1 MLRNEFDVEMKL
13 IINILLLLSLSAS
26 VPVWAQTETAMAQTE
41 PIETQTEVAA
51 VEATEVVSEAT
62 EVSEEPSE
70 ELDVKSVV
78 LDHIADSY
86 EWHICTIDERHITV
100 PLPVIVRSE
109 AGKWYCFSSNR
120 LHHGHSYEG
129 FRIADEGAYAGKVVE
144 QMADGEQVRPIDL
157 SITKTVAGLFVNCV
171 VLLLIV
177 LGVARRYRNDKPD
190 TKAKGG
196 LAGVLE
202 MVIESVMEGII
213 IPCVGPNYRK
223 FAPYL
228 LSAFFF
234 IFINN
239 LMGLIPIFPAGA
251 NVTGNI
257 SVTFVLAMATFFAV
271 NLFGTR
277 DYWKEIFW
285 PEVPTWLKVPIPIMP
300 AIEFI
305 GLFTKPF
312 SLMIRLFANIL
323 AGHAIILI
331 LTCIVFATAKLGA
344 AVNGAMSAV
353 SVILSIFMNC
363 LELLVAFLQAFVF
376 TMLSAVF
383 IGAAQHS
390 EEHEHGHEHETKQ
403 IENTTNN

>member
-1 MLRNEFDVEMKL
+1 MRFV
-13 IINILLLLSLSAS
+13 INILVLLSLLA
-26 VPVWAQTETAMAQTE
+26 VEPVWAQTEEAVSAVVQTEAEAQTD
-41 PIETQTEVAA
+41 A
-51 VEATEVVSEAT
+51 VEAAIEASEQG
-62 EVSEEPSE
+62 E
-70 ELDVKSVV
+70 ELDVKQVV
-78 LDHIADSY
+78 LSHIADSY
-86 EWHICTIDERHITV
+86 EWHICSVGERHISV
-100 PLPVIVRSE
+100 PLPVIVRSQSGE
-109 AGKWYCFSSNR
+109 WHCFSSSK
-120 LHHGHSYEG
+120 LHHGHQYEG
-129 FRIADEGAYAGKVVE
+129 FHIAEEGAYAGKIVE
-144 QMADGEQVRPIDL
+144 QTADGEQIRPLDF
-157 SITKTVAGLFVNCV
+157 SITKTVAGLFVNCA

-177 LGVARRYRNDKPD
+177 LCVARRYRNDQHD
-190 TKAKGG
+190 SKAKGG

-202 MVIESVMEGII
+202 MVIESVMDGII

-228 LSAFFF
+228 LTAFFF
-234 IFINN
+234 IFVNN

-257 SVTFVLAMATFFAV
+257 AVTLVLAMATFFAV
-271 NLFGTR
+271 NIFGTK

-331 LTCIVFATAKLGA
+331 LTCIVFATAKMGA

-353 SVILSIFMNC
+353 SVVLSIFMNC

-383 IGAAQHS
+383 IGAAQHT
-390 EEHEHGHEHETKQ
+390 EEHEHETKQ
-403 IENTTNN
+403 IENNTNN

>member
-1 MLRNEFDVEMKL
+1 MKL
-13 IINILLLLSLSAS
+13 IINILLLLSLAIAC
-26 VPVWAQTETAMAQTE
+26 PTRAQEVVVVE
-41 PIETQTEVAA
+41 PSEVATEA
-51 VEATEVVSEAT
+51 AATEDEATEAT
-62 EVSEEPSE
+62 HTAESE
-70 ELDVKSVV
+70 ELDVKSIV
-78 LDHIADSY
+78 LGHIADSY
-86 EWHICTIDERHITV
+86 EWHICSVGDRHVSV

-109 AGKWYCFSSNR
+109 SGKWYCFSSSK
-120 LHHGHSYEG
+120 LHAGHSYEG
-129 FRIADEGAYAGKVVE
+129 FSIAEEGEYAGKIVE
-144 QMADGEQVRPIDL
+144 QTVDGEQVRPIDL
-157 SITKTVAGLFVNCV
+157 SITKTVAGLFVNSA

-177 LGVARRYRNDKPD
+177 LGVARCYRHDRPD

-202 MVIESVMEGII
+202 MVIDSLMEGII

-228 LSAFFF
+228 LTVFFF
-234 IFINN
+234 IFVNN

-257 SVTFVLAMATFFAV
+257 AVTFVLAMATFLAI

-323 AGHAIILI
+323 AGHAVLLI
-331 LTCIVFATAKLGA
+331 LTCIIFVTAKMGA
-344 AVNGAMSAV
+344 AINGAMSVV
-353 SVILSIFMNC
+353 SVVLSIFMNC

-390 EEHEHGHEHETKQ
+390 ENHAEAHETKQ
-403 IENTTNN
+403 IENNINN

>member
-1 MLRNEFDVEMKL
+1 MRFV
-13 IINILLLLSLSAS
+13 INILVLLSLL
-26 VPVWAQTETAMAQTE
+26 VVEPVWTQTEEAVSAVVQTEAEAQTE
-41 PIETQTEVAA
+41 A
-51 VEATEVVSEAT
+51 VEEAIEASEQG
-62 EVSEEPSE
+62 E
-70 ELDVKSVV
+70 ELDVKQVV
-78 LDHIADSY
+78 LSHIADSY
-86 EWHICTIDERHITV
+86 EWHICSVGERHISV
-100 PLPVIVRSE
+100 PLPVIVRSQSGE
-109 AGKWYCFSSNR
+109 WHCFSSSK
-120 LHHGHSYEG
+120 LHHGHQYEG
-129 FRIADEGAYAGKVVE
+129 FSIAEEGAYAGKIVE
-144 QMADGEQVRPIDL
+144 QTADGEQIRPLDF
-157 SITKTVAGLFVNCV
+157 SITKTVAGLFVNCA

-177 LGVARRYRNDKPD
+177 LCVARRYRNDQHD
-190 TKAKGG
+190 SKAKGG

-202 MVIESVMEGII
+202 MVIESVMDGII

-228 LSAFFF
+228 LTAFFF
-234 IFINN
+234 IFVNN

-257 SVTFVLAMATFFAV
+257 AVTLVLAMATFFAV
-271 NLFGTR
+271 NIFGTK

-331 LTCIVFATAKLGA
+331 LTCIVFATAKMGA

-353 SVILSIFMNC
+353 SVVLSIFMNC

-383 IGAAQHS
+383 IGAAQHT
-390 EEHEHGHEHETKQ
+390 EEHEHETKQ
-403 IENTTNN
+403 IENNTNN

>member
-1 MLRNEFDVEMKL
+1 MRLW
-13 IINILLLLSLSAS
+13 INILLLVALSVACPAWGQEATDV
-26 VPVWAQTETAMAQTE
+26 VPTEA
-41 PIETQTEVAA
+41 VAEA
-51 VEATEVVSEAT
+51 VEASEHTEPMA
-62 EVSEEPSE
+62 EEQ
-70 ELDVKSVV
+70 ELDVKTVV

-86 EWHICTIDERHITV
+86 EWHICTVGEHHVTV
-100 PLPVIVRSE
+100 PLPVIVRSQSGE
-109 AGKWYCFSSNR
+109 WHCFWSSK
-120 LHHGHSYEG
+120 LHAGHSYEG
-129 FRIADEGAYAGKVVE
+129 FSIAEEGKYAGKIVE
-144 QMADGEQVRPIDL
+144 QTTDGEQVRPIDL
-157 SITKTVAGLFVNCV
+157 SITKTVAGLFVNCT
-171 VLLLIV
+171 VLVLIV
-177 LGVARRYRNDKPD
+177 LGVARRYRNDRPD

-202 MVIESVMEGII
+202 MVIDSVMEGII

-228 LSAFFF
+228 LTAFFF
-234 IFINN
+234 IFVNN

-257 SVTFVLAMATFFAV
+257 SVTLVLAMATFFAV
-271 NLFGTR
+271 NMFGTR

-312 SLMIRLFANIL
+312 SLMIRLFANIM

-331 LTCIVFATAKLGA
+331 LTCIVFATAKMGA
-344 AVNGAMSAV
+344 AINGAMSAV
-353 SVILSIFMNC
+353 SVLLSIFMNC

-390 EEHEHGHEHETKQ
+390 EEHEHETKQ
-403 IENTTNN
+403 IENINK

>member
-1 MLRNEFDVEMKL
+1 MRFV
-13 IINILLLLSLSAS
+13 INILVLLSLLA
-26 VPVWAQTETAMAQTE
+26 VEPVWAQTEEAVSAVAQTE
-41 PIETQTEVAA
+41 AEAQTEA
-51 VEATEVVSEAT
+51 VEAAIEAP
-62 EVSEEPSE
+62 EQGE
-70 ELDVKSVV
+70 ELDVKQVV
-78 LDHIADSY
+78 LSHIADSY
-86 EWHICTIDERHITV
+86 EWHICSVGERHISV
-100 PLPVIVRSE
+100 PLPVIVRSQSGE
-109 AGKWYCFSSNR
+109 WHCFSSSK
-120 LHHGHSYEG
+120 LHHGHQYEG
-129 FRIADEGAYAGKVVE
+129 FHIAEEGAYAGKIVE
-144 QMADGEQVRPIDL
+144 QTADGEQIRPLDF
-157 SITKTVAGLFVNCV
+157 SITKTVAGLFVNCA

-177 LGVARRYRNDKPD
+177 LCVARRYRNDQHD
-190 TKAKGG
+190 SKAKGG

-202 MVIESVMEGII
+202 MVIESVMDGII

-228 LSAFFF
+228 LTAFFF
-234 IFINN
+234 IFVNN

-257 SVTFVLAMATFFAV
+257 AVTLVLAMATFFAV
-271 NLFGTR
+271 NIFGTK

-331 LTCIVFATAKLGA
+331 LTCIVFATAKMGA

-353 SVILSIFMNC
+353 SVVLSIFMNC

-383 IGAAQHS
+383 IGAAQHT
-390 EEHEHGHEHETKQ
+390 EEHEHETKQ
-403 IENTTNN
+403 IENNTNN

>member
-1 MLRNEFDVEMKL
+1 MRFV
-13 IINILLLLSLSAS
+13 INILVLLSLLA
-26 VPVWAQTETAMAQTE
+26 VEPVWAQAEEAVSAVVQTEAEAQTE
-41 PIETQTEVAA
+41 A
-51 VEATEVVSEAT
+51 VEQAIEASEQG
-62 EVSEEPSE
+62 E
-70 ELDVKSVV
+70 ELDVKQVV
-78 LDHIADSY
+78 LSHIADSY
-86 EWHICTIDERHITV
+86 EWHICSVGERHISV
-100 PLPVIVRSE
+100 PLPVIVRSQSGE
-109 AGKWYCFSSNR
+109 WHCFSSSK
-120 LHHGHSYEG
+120 LHHGHQYEG
-129 FRIADEGAYAGKVVE
+129 FHIAEEGAYAGKIVE
-144 QMADGEQVRPIDL
+144 QTTDGEQIRPLDF
-157 SITKTVAGLFVNCV
+157 SITKTVAGLFVNCA

-177 LGVARRYRNDKPD
+177 LCVARRYRNDKPD

-202 MVIESVMEGII
+202 MVIESVMDGII

-228 LSAFFF
+228 LTAFFF
-234 IFINN
+234 IFVNN

-257 SVTFVLAMATFFAV
+257 AVTLVLAMATFFAV
-271 NLFGTR
+271 NIFGTK

-331 LTCIVFATAKLGA
+331 LTCIVFATAKMGA

-353 SVILSIFMNC
+353 SVVLSIFMNC

-383 IGAAQHS
+383 IGAAQHT
-390 EEHEHGHEHETKQ
+390 EEHEHETKQ
-403 IENTTNN
+403 IENNTNN

>member
-1 MLRNEFDVEMKL
+1 MRFV
-13 IINILLLLSLSAS
+13 INILVLLSLLA
-26 VPVWAQTETAMAQTE
+26 VEPVWAQTEEAVAQAE
-41 PIETQTEVAA
+41 A
-51 VEATEVVSEAT
+51 VEETIEASEQG
-62 EVSEEPSE
+62 E
-70 ELDVKSVV
+70 ELDVKQVV
-78 LDHIADSY
+78 LSHIADSY
-86 EWHICTIDERHITV
+86 EWHICSVGERHISV
-100 PLPVIVRSE
+100 PLPVIVRSQSGE
-109 AGKWYCFSSNR
+109 WHCFSSSK
-120 LHHGHSYEG
+120 LHHGHQYEG
-129 FRIADEGAYAGKVVE
+129 FHIAEEGAYAGKIVE
-144 QMADGEQVRPIDL
+144 QTADGEQIRPLDF

-177 LGVARRYRNDKPD
+177 LCVARRYRNDQHD
-190 TKAKGG
+190 SKAKGG

-202 MVIESVMEGII
+202 MVIESVMDGII

-228 LSAFFF
+228 LTAFFF
-234 IFINN
+234 IFVNN

-257 SVTFVLAMATFFAV
+257 AVTLVLAMATFFAV
-271 NLFGTR
+271 NIFGTK

-331 LTCIVFATAKLGA
+331 LTCIVFATAKMGA

-353 SVILSIFMNC
+353 SVVLSIFMNC

-383 IGAAQHS
+383 IGAAQHT
-390 EEHEHGHEHETKQ
+390 EEHEHETKQ
-403 IENTTNN
+403 IENNTNN

>member
-1 MLRNEFDVEMKL
+1 MRFV
-13 IINILLLLSLSAS
+13 INILVLLSLLA
-26 VPVWAQTETAMAQTE
+26 VEPVWAQTEEAVAQAE
-41 PIETQTEVAA
+41 A
-51 VEATEVVSEAT
+51 VEETIEASEQG
-62 EVSEEPSE
+62 E
-70 ELDVKSVV
+70 ELDVKQVV
-78 LDHIADSY
+78 LSHIADSY
-86 EWHICTIDERHITV
+86 EWHICSVGERHISV
-100 PLPVIVRSE
+100 PLPVIVRSQSGE
-109 AGKWYCFSSNR
+109 WHCFSSSK
-120 LHHGHSYEG
+120 LHHGHQYEG
-129 FRIADEGAYAGKVVE
+129 FHIAEEGAYAGKIVE
-144 QMADGEQVRPIDL
+144 QTADGEQIRPLDF
-157 SITKTVAGLFVNCV
+157 SITKTVAGLFVNCA

-177 LGVARRYRNDKPD
+177 LCVARRYRNDQHD
-190 TKAKGG
+190 SKAKGG

-202 MVIESVMEGII
+202 MVIESVMDGII

-228 LSAFFF
+228 LTAFFF
-234 IFINN
+234 IFVNN

-257 SVTFVLAMATFFAV
+257 AVTLVLAMATFFAV
-271 NLFGTR
+271 NIFGTK

-331 LTCIVFATAKLGA
+331 LTCIVFATAKMGA

-353 SVILSIFMNC
+353 SVVLSIFMNC

-383 IGAAQHS
+383 IGAAQHT
-390 EEHEHGHEHETKQ
+390 EEHEHETKQ
-403 IENTTNN
+403 IENNTNN

>member
-86 EWHICTIDERHITV
+86 EWHICTIGERHITV

-157 SITKTVAGLFVNCV
+157 SITKTVAGLLVNCA

>member
-86 EWHICTIDERHITV
+86 EWHICTVGERHITV

-157 SITKTVAGLFVNCV
+157 SITKTVAGLLVNCA

>member
-1 MLRNEFDVEMKL
+1 MRLW
-13 IINILLLLSLSAS
+13 INILLLCALSIACPAWGQESIDY
-26 VPVWAQTETAMAQTE
+26 AQSEA
-41 PIETQTEVAA
+41 VAA
-51 VEATEVVSEAT
+51 VAA
-62 EVSEEPSE
+62 EEPEHAEPMAE
-70 ELDVKSVV
+70 EQGIDVKTVV

-86 EWHICTIDERHITV
+86 EWHICTVGEHHVTI
-100 PLPVIVRSE
+100 PLLVIVRSQSGE
-109 AGKWYCFSSNR
+109 WHCFSSSH
-120 LHHGHSYEG
+120 LHAGHEYEG
-129 FRIADEGAYAGKVVE
+129 FRIADEGEYAGKIVE
-144 QMADGEQVRPIDL
+144 QTAEGEVVRPIDL
-157 SITKTVAGLFVNCV
+157 SITKTVAGLFVNCA

-177 LGVARRYRNDKPD
+177 LGVARRYRNDQPD
-190 TKAKGG
+190 AKAKGG

-202 MVIESVMEGII
+202 MVIDSVMEGII

-228 LSAFFF
+228 LTAFFF
-234 IFINN
+234 IFVNN

-257 SVTFVLAMATFFAV
+257 SVTLVLAMATFFAV
-271 NLFGTR
+271 NVFGTR

-353 SVILSIFMNC
+353 SVVLSIFMNC

-390 EEHEHGHEHETKQ
+390 EEHEHETKQ
-403 IENTTNN
+403 IENNINN

>member
-1 MLRNEFDVEMKL
+1 MRLW
-13 IINILLLLSLSAS
+13 INILLLCALSIAC
-26 VPVWAQTETAMAQTE
+26 PAWGQEAIDYAQSEA
-41 PIETQTEVAA
+41 VAA
-51 VEATEVVSEAT
+51 VAAEVPEHA
-62 EVSEEPSE
+62 EPMAEEQGI
-70 ELDVKSVV
+70 DVKTVV

-86 EWHICTIDERHITV
+86 EWHICTVGEHHVTI
-100 PLPVIVRSE
+100 PLLVIVRSQSGE
-109 AGKWYCFSSNR
+109 WHCFSSSH
-120 LHHGHSYEG
+120 LHAGHEYEG
-129 FRIADEGAYAGKVVE
+129 FRIANEGEYAGKIVE
-144 QMADGEQVRPIDL
+144 QTAEGEVVRPIDL
-157 SITKTVAGLFVNCV
+157 SITKTVAGLFVNCA

-177 LGVARRYRNDKPD
+177 LGVARRYRNDQPD
-190 TKAKGG
+190 AKAKGG

-202 MVIESVMEGII
+202 MVIDSVMEGII

-228 LSAFFF
+228 LTAFFF
-234 IFINN
+234 IFVNN

-257 SVTFVLAMATFFAV
+257 SVTLVLAMATFFAV
-271 NLFGTR
+271 NVFGTR

-331 LTCIVFATAKLGA
+331 LTCIVFATAELGA

-353 SVILSIFMNC
+353 SVVLSIFMNC

-390 EEHEHGHEHETKQ
+390 EEHEHEHETKQ
-403 IENTTNN
+403 IENNINN

>member
-1 MLRNEFDVEMKL
+1 MRLW
-13 IINILLLLSLSAS
+13 INILLLCALSIACPAWGQESIDY
-26 VPVWAQTETAMAQTE
+26 AQSEA
-41 PIETQTEVAA
+41 VAA
-51 VEATEVVSEAT
+51 VAAEVPEHA
-62 EVSEEPSE
+62 EPMAEEQGI
-70 ELDVKSVV
+70 DVKTVV

-86 EWHICTIDERHITV
+86 EWHICTVGEHHVTI
-100 PLPVIVRSE
+100 PLLVIVRSQSGE
-109 AGKWYCFSSNR
+109 WHCFSSSH
-120 LHHGHSYEG
+120 LHAGHEYEG
-129 FRIADEGAYAGKVVE
+129 FRIADEGKYAGKIVE
-144 QMADGEQVRPIDL
+144 QTAEGEVVRPIDL
-157 SITKTVAGLFVNCV
+157 SITKTVAGLFVNCA

-177 LGVARRYRNDKPD
+177 LGVARRYRNDQPD
-190 TKAKGG
+190 AKAKGG

-202 MVIESVMEGII
+202 MVIDSVMEGII

-228 LSAFFF
+228 LTAFFF
-234 IFINN
+234 IFVNN

-257 SVTFVLAMATFFAV
+257 SVTLVLAMATFFAV
-271 NLFGTR
+271 NVFGTR

-331 LTCIVFATAKLGA
+331 LTCIVFATAELGA

-353 SVILSIFMNC
+353 SVVLSIFMNC

-390 EEHEHGHEHETKQ
+390 EEHEHGHETKQ
-403 IENTTNN
+403 IENNINN

>member
-1 MLRNEFDVEMKL
+1 MRLW
-13 IINILLLLSLSAS
+13 INILLLCALSIACPAWGQESIDY
-26 VPVWAQTETAMAQTE
+26 AQSEA
-41 PIETQTEVAA
+41 VAA
-51 VEATEVVSEAT
+51 VAAEVPEHA
-62 EVSEEPSE
+62 EPMAEEQGI
-70 ELDVKSVV
+70 DVKTVV

-86 EWHICTIDERHITV
+86 EWHICTVGEHHVTI
-100 PLPVIVRSE
+100 PLLVIVRSQSGE
-109 AGKWYCFSSNR
+109 WHCFSSSH
-120 LHHGHSYEG
+120 LHAGHEYEG
-129 FRIADEGAYAGKVVE
+129 FCIADEGEYAGKIVE
-144 QMADGEQVRPIDL
+144 QTAEGEVVRPIDL

-177 LGVARRYRNDKPD
+177 LGVARRYRNDQPD
-190 TKAKGG
+190 AKAKGG

-202 MVIESVMEGII
+202 MVIDSVMEGII

-228 LSAFFF
+228 LTAFFF
-234 IFINN
+234 IFVNN

-257 SVTFVLAMATFFAV
+257 SVTLVLAMATFFAV
-271 NLFGTR
+271 NVFGTR

-331 LTCIVFATAKLGA
+331 LTCIVFATAELGA

-353 SVILSIFMNC
+353 SVVLSIFMNC

-390 EEHEHGHEHETKQ
+390 EEHEHETKQ
-403 IENTTNN
+403 IENNINN

>member
-1 MLRNEFDVEMKL
+1 MNRL
-13 IINILLLLSLSAS
+13 ISILFALALLCACPTWGQETIA
-26 VPVWAQTETAMAQTE
+26 VAEPMTEEQE
-41 PIETQTEVAA
+41 LNVK
-51 VEATEVVSEAT
+51 EVV
-62 EVSEEPSE
+62 
-70 ELDVKSVV
+70 LG
-78 LDHIADSY
+78 HIADSY
-86 EWHICTIDERHITV
+86 EWHICTVGEHHVTI

-109 AGKWYCFSSNR
+109 SGKWYCFSSSH
-120 LHHGHSYEG
+120 LHAGHSYEG
-129 FRIADEGAYAGKVVE
+129 FRIADEGVYAGKIVE
-144 QMADGEQVRPIDL
+144 QMANGEQVRPIDL
-157 SITKTVAGLFVNCV
+157 SITKTVAGLFVNCA

-177 LGVARRYRNDKPD
+177 LGVARRYRNDRPD

-202 MVIESVMEGII
+202 MVIDSVMEGII

-228 LSAFFF
+228 LTAFFF
-234 IFINN
+234 IFVNN

-257 SVTFVLAMATFFAV
+257 SVTLVLAMATFFAV
-271 NLFGTR
+271 NVFGTR

-331 LTCIVFATAKLGA
+331 LTCIVFATAELGA

-353 SVILSIFMNC
+353 SVVLSIFMNC

-390 EEHEHGHEHETKQ
+390 EEHEHETKQ
-403 IENTTNN
+403 IENNINN

>member
-1 MLRNEFDVEMKL
+1 MMRLW
-13 IINILLLLSLSAS
+13 INILLLFALSMACPAWGQEATDVAS
-26 VPVWAQTETAMAQTE
+26 SEAVAIEASEHVE
-41 PIETQTEVAA
+41 PIA
-51 VEATEVVSEAT
+51 
-62 EVSEEPSE
+62 EEQ
-70 ELDVKSVV
+70 ELDVKAVV

-86 EWHICTIDERHITV
+86 EWHICTVGEHHVTI
-100 PLPVIVRSE
+100 PLPVIVRSQSGE
-109 AGKWYCFSSNR
+109 WHCFSSSR
-120 LHHGHSYEG
+120 LHAGHSYEG
-129 FRIADEGAYAGKVVE
+129 FSIAEEGKYAGKIVE
-144 QMADGEQVRPIDL
+144 QTAEGEVVRPIDL
-157 SITKTVAGLFVNCV
+157 SITKTVAGLFVNCA

-177 LGVARRYRNDKPD
+177 LGVARRYRDDQPD

-202 MVIESVMEGII
+202 MVIDSVMEGII

-228 LSAFFF
+228 LTAFFF
-234 IFINN
+234 IFVNN

-257 SVTFVLAMATFFAV
+257 SVTLVLAMATFFAV
-271 NLFGTR
+271 NVFGTR

-331 LTCIVFATAKLGA
+331 LTCIVFATAKMGA

-353 SVILSIFMNC
+353 SVVLSIFMNC

-390 EEHEHGHEHETKQ
+390 EEHKMKQ
-403 IENTTNN
+403 IEKE

>member
-1 MLRNEFDVEMKL
+1 MRFV
-13 IINILLLLSLSAS
+13 INILVLLSLLA
-26 VPVWAQTETAMAQTE
+26 VEPVWAQTEEAVAQAE
-41 PIETQTEVAA
+41 A
-51 VEATEVVSEAT
+51 VEETIEASEQG
-62 EVSEEPSE
+62 E
-70 ELDVKSVV
+70 ELDVKQVV
-78 LDHIADSY
+78 LSHIADSY
-86 EWHICTIDERHITV
+86 EWHICSVGERHISV
-100 PLPVIVRSE
+100 PLPVIVRSQSGE
-109 AGKWYCFSSNR
+109 WHCFSSSK
-120 LHHGHSYEG
+120 LHHGHQYEG
-129 FRIADEGAYAGKVVE
+129 FHIAEEGAYAGKIVE
-144 QMADGEQVRPIDL
+144 QTADGEQIRPLDF
-157 SITKTVAGLFVNCV
+157 SITKTVAGLFVNCA

-177 LGVARRYRNDKPD
+177 LCVARRYRNDQHD
-190 TKAKGG
+190 SKAKGG

-202 MVIESVMEGII
+202 MVIESVMDGII

-228 LSAFFF
+228 LTAFFF
-234 IFINN
+234 IFVNN

-257 SVTFVLAMATFFAV
+257 AVTLVLAMATFFAV
-271 NLFGTR
+271 NIFGTK

-331 LTCIVFATAKLGA
+331 LTCIVFATAKMGA

-353 SVILSIFMNC
+353 SVVLSIFMNC

-376 TMLSAVF
+376 TM
-383 IGAAQHS
+383 
-390 EEHEHGHEHETKQ
+390 
-403 IENTTNN
+403 

>member
-1 MLRNEFDVEMKL
+1 MRFV
-13 IINILLLLSLSAS
+13 INILVLLSLLA
-26 VPVWAQTETAMAQTE
+26 VEPVWAQTEEAVAQAE
-41 PIETQTEVAA
+41 A
-51 VEATEVVSEAT
+51 VEETIEASEQG
-62 EVSEEPSE
+62 E
-70 ELDVKSVV
+70 ELDVKQVV
-78 LDHIADSY
+78 LSHIADSY
-86 EWHICTIDERHITV
+86 EWHICSVGERHISV
-100 PLPVIVRSE
+100 PLPVIVRSQSGE
-109 AGKWYCFSSNR
+109 WHCFSSSK
-120 LHHGHSYEG
+120 LHHGHQYEG
-129 FRIADEGAYAGKVVE
+129 FHIAEEGAYAGKIVE
-144 QMADGEQVRPIDL
+144 QTADGEQIRPLDF
-157 SITKTVAGLFVNCV
+157 SITKTVAGLFVNCA

-177 LGVARRYRNDKPD
+177 LCVACRYRNDQHD
-190 TKAKGG
+190 SKAKGG

-202 MVIESVMEGII
+202 MVIESVMDGII

-228 LSAFFF
+228 LTAFFF
-234 IFINN
+234 IFVNN

-257 SVTFVLAMATFFAV
+257 AVTLVLAMATFFAV
-271 NLFGTR
+271 NIFGTK

-331 LTCIVFATAKLGA
+331 LTCIVFATAKMGA

-353 SVILSIFMNC
+353 SVVLSIFMNC

-383 IGAAQHS
+383 IGAAQHT
-390 EEHEHGHEHETKQ
+390 EEHEHETKQ
-403 IENTTNN
+403 IENNTNN

>member
-1 MLRNEFDVEMKL
+1 MRFV
-13 IINILLLLSLSAS
+13 INILVLLSLLA
-26 VPVWAQTETAMAQTE
+26 VEPVWAQAEEAVSAVVQTEAEAQTE
-41 PIETQTEVAA
+41 A
-51 VEATEVVSEAT
+51 VEEAIEASEQG
-62 EVSEEPSE
+62 E
-70 ELDVKSVV
+70 ELDVKQVV
-78 LDHIADSY
+78 LSHIADSY
-86 EWHICTIDERHITV
+86 EWHICSVGERHISV
-100 PLPVIVRSE
+100 PLPVIVRSQSGE
-109 AGKWYCFSSNR
+109 WHCFSSSK
-120 LHHGHSYEG
+120 LHHGHQYEG
-129 FRIADEGAYAGKVVE
+129 FHIAEEGAYAGKIVE
-144 QMADGEQVRPIDL
+144 QTADGEQIRPLDF
-157 SITKTVAGLFVNCV
+157 SITKTVAGLFVNCA

-177 LGVARRYRNDKPD
+177 LCVARRYRNDQHD
-190 TKAKGG
+190 SKAKGG

-202 MVIESVMEGII
+202 MVIESVMDGII

-228 LSAFFF
+228 LTAFFF
-234 IFINN
+234 IFVNN

-257 SVTFVLAMATFFAV
+257 AVTLVLAMATFFAV
-271 NLFGTR
+271 NIFGTK

-331 LTCIVFATAKLGA
+331 LTCIVFATAKMGA

-353 SVILSIFMNC
+353 SVVLSIFMNC

-383 IGAAQHS
+383 IGAAQHT
-390 EEHEHGHEHETKQ
+390 EEHEHETKQ
-403 IENTTNN
+403 IENNTNN

>member
-1 MLRNEFDVEMKL
+1 MNRLVG
-13 IINILLLLSLSAS
+13 ILFALVLMYTCPTWGQEAIA
-26 VPVWAQTETAMAQTE
+26 VAEPMPEAQEAIAEAE
-41 PIETQTEVAA
+41 PM
-51 VEATEVVSEAT
+51 
-62 EVSEEPSE
+62 EEE
-70 ELDVKSVV
+70 QGIDVKTVV
-78 LDHIADSY
+78 LDHITDSY
-86 EWHICTIDERHITV
+86 EWHICTVGEHHVTI
-100 PLPVIVRSE
+100 PLPVIVRSQSGE
-109 AGKWYCFSSNR
+109 WHCFSSSH
-120 LHHGHSYEG
+120 LHAGHSYEG
-129 FRIADEGAYAGKVVE
+129 FRIADEGKYAGKIVE
-144 QMADGEQVRPIDL
+144 QTAEGEVVRPIDL
-157 SITKTVAGLFVNCV
+157 SITKTVAGLFVNCA

-177 LGVARRYRNDKPD
+177 LGVARRYRNDQPD
-190 TKAKGG
+190 AKAKGG

-202 MVIESVMEGII
+202 MVIDSVMEGII

-228 LSAFFF
+228 LTAFFF
-234 IFINN
+234 IFVNN

-257 SVTFVLAMATFFAV
+257 SVTLVLAMATFFAV
-271 NLFGTR
+271 NVFGTR

-331 LTCIVFATAKLGA
+331 LTCIVFATAELGA

-353 SVILSIFMNC
+353 SVVLSIFMNC

-390 EEHEHGHEHETKQ
+390 EEHEHETKQ
-403 IENTTNN
+403 IENNINN